1 MRNLCRGKRWQQWI
15 MRAVERDSK
24 ARAAAKAR
32 VNADGCT
39 LH

>member
-1 MRNLCRGKRWQQWI
+1 MRRLCSGKRWQRWT
-15 MRAVERDSK
+15 MRAFVRDAK

-32 VNADGCT
+32 VNADGQT